1 MQAPE
6 SSIRINGRPRI
17 IVMGSFVADLM
28 GRADHIPISG
38 ETVKGNFFKVGPGGK
53 GANQAVAAARAGGD
67 VAMITK
73 LGMDSFG
80 DMAFDNFI
88 KEKINT
94 NFVYR
99 SKEYSTGAALIM
111 VSEKTGQNSIIVI
124 PGACAQ
130 IREEEVID
138 AIDKLMPADILV
150 LQLETNFEAIR
161 ESLKEGAARGLKIL
175 MNPAPAHE
183 IPEEYYSMI
192 DYLTPNETEASILSG
207 IEVKTIDDAKKAAKV
222 LHSRGAKNIVITLG
236 EKGVLILDAE
246 NSFIHVPAFKVNAID
261 TTGAGDAFNGA
272 FALAL
277 AEGKDIVSSA
287 VFANAAAAISVTR
300 IGTAPAMAYRN
311 EIEKFL
317 DINQPKIPR
326 WREL

>member
-1 MQAPE
+1 MQATE
-6 SSIRINGRPRI
+6 SSGRTGNRPRI

-28 GRADHIPISG
+28 GRADHIPASG

-80 DMAFDNFI
+80 DMAFDNFV
-88 KEKINT
+88 KEGINT
-94 NFVYR
+94 DFVYR

-130 IREEEVID
+130 ISEEEIIT

-161 ESLKEGAARGLKIL
+161 ESLKEGVARRLKIL

-192 DYLTPNETEASILSG
+192 DYLTPNETEASTLSG
-207 IEVKTIDDAKKAAKV
+207 IQVKTIDDAKKAAKI
-222 LHSRGAKNIVITLG
+222 LHARGAKNVVVTLG
-236 EKGVLILDAE
+236 EKGVLILDSE
-246 NSFIHVPAFKVNAID
+246 NRFLHVSAFKVNAID

-277 AEGKDIVSSA
+277 AEGKDIALAA
-287 VFANAAAAISVTR
+287 VFASAAAAISVTR
-300 IGTAPAMAYRN
+300 IGTAPAMAYRS
-311 EIEKFL
+311 EIEEFL
-317 DINQPKIPR
+317 DNNQSKITR
-326 WREL
+326 RSEL